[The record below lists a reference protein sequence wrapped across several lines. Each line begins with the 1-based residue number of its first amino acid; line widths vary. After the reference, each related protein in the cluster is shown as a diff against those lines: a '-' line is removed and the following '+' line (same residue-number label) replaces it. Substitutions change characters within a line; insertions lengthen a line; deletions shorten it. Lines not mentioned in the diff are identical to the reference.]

1 MNFFH
6 LVLNAC
12 RKTNIMDTSW
22 ISSATSGMLH
32 YVYNSITG
40 DDESAAT
47 HRTRN
52 ATICKGMVVTDLPT
66 NNYEPLEVSH
76 ARAMAKKVRV
86 APPPSSSFCF
96 FLSFLLNFS
105 NQ

>member
-1 MNFFH
+1 
-6 LVLNAC
+6 
-12 RKTNIMDTSW
+12 MDTSW
-22 ISSATSGMLH
+22 ISSATSGMLN

-86 APPPSSSFCF
+86 AAPPSSSFCF
-96 FLSFLLNFS
+96 FLSLLLNFS

>member
-1 MNFFH
+1 
-6 LVLNAC
+6 
-12 RKTNIMDTSW
+12 MDTSW
-22 ISSATSGMLH
+22 ISSATSGMLN

-47 HRTRN
+47 HRTRY
-52 ATICKGMVVTDLPT
+52 ATVCKGMVVTDLPT

-86 APPPSSSFCF
+86 PPPQPRLCFLFLPF
-96 FLSFLLNFS
+96 FLI
-105 NQ
+105 

>member
-1 MNFFH
+1 
-6 LVLNAC
+6 
-12 RKTNIMDTSW
+12 MDTSW
-22 ISSATSGMLH
+22 ISSATSGMLN

-47 HRTRN
+47 HRTRY
-52 ATICKGMVVTDLPT
+52 ATVCKGMVVTDLPT

-86 APPPSSSFCF
+86 PLPAPRLCFLFVPF
-96 FLSFLLNFS
+96 FLI
-105 NQ
+105 

>member
-1 MNFFH
+1 
-6 LVLNAC
+6 
-12 RKTNIMDTSW
+12 MDTSW
-22 ISSATSGMLH
+22 ISSATSGMLN

-40 DDESAAT
+40 DGESVAT

-86 APPPSSSFCF
+86 PPPPPPLFFVSSV
-96 FLSFLLNFS
+96 LSYS
-105 NQ
+105 VIGD

>member
-6 LVLNAC
+6 SVLNAC
-12 RKTNIMDTSW
+12 RNTNIMDTSW
-22 ISSATSGMLH
+22 ISSATSGMLN
-32 YVYNSITG
+32 YVYNSITV
-40 DDESAAT
+40 DDESVAT

-66 NNYEPLEVSH
+66 NNYEPLEVCH

-86 APPPSSSFCF
+86 SLPSGFSF
-96 FLSFLLNFS
+96 FLSYLVIS
-105 NQ
+105 DQC